1 MVSVNDKINMS
12 LDEIIK
18 MEKRERQKQKKASS
32 SKQGPS
38 KKQHCD
44 QNRTSVRNGKVHKKG
59 DNQPRRQGSQGS
71 KKRFNGKPQNH
82 GKRNFEKKKA
92 QK

>member
-44 QNRTSVRNGKVHKKG
+44 QNRTSVKNGKVNKKE
-59 DNQPRRQGSQGS
+59 NTKPQRQGPSSSQGL
-71 KKRFNGKPQNH
+71 KKRFN

-92 QK
+92 QQ